1 MKKAIFLA
9 LGGIAHRRKSMP
21 KNVFKLAMKNLS
33 CPRVTFWILQ
43 DKLNIKK
50 RAYSKPGNCI
60 TVNSATSDMPN
71 IVKFVSDLPFK
82 FLEFSYL

>member
-1 MKKAIFLA
+1 M
-9 LGGIAHRRKSMP
+9 
-21 KNVFKLAMKNLS
+21 
-33 CPRVTFWILQ
+33 
-43 DKLNIKK
+43 
-50 RAYSKPGNCI
+50 